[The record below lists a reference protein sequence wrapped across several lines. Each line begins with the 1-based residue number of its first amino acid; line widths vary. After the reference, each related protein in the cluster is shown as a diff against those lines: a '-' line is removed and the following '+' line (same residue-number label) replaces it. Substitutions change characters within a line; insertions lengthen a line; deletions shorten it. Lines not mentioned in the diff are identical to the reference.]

1 MPSKRTITELHAPKA
16 PRKRKKAAK
25 AKPAPEQTPPQEPE
39 TLERIERTARHL
51 ELLQASVEATFE
63 NLKCKYCGG
72 GATPAVLRES
82 ANVAR
87 AVAQLE
93 AESRQREKH
102 DVAMDADITP
112 EVLDGCA
119 IIWLSELTKKR
130 REAIYAAAA
139 ERIGDDEL
147 LGHS

>member
-1 MPSKRTITELHAPKA
+1 MGKHTELVAPKA
-16 PRKRKKAAK
+16 PRKRKAPTK
-25 AKPAPEQTPPQEPE
+25 AKPTKAESSPPEPE
-39 TLERIERTARHL
+39 TIERLERTARHL

-63 NLKCKYCGG
+63 NIKCKYCGG
-72 GATPAVLRES
+72 GASPALIRES

-102 DVAMDADITP
+102 DIALDADITP

-119 IIWLSELTKKR
+119 AIWLSELTKAR
-130 REAIYAAAA
+130 REAIYSATE

>member
-1 MPSKRTITELHAPKA
+1 MGKHTELAPPKKR
-16 PRKRKKAAK
+16 RKTKTKK
-25 AKPAPEQTPPQEPE
+25 KPAVTASSSSAEPP
-39 TLERIERTARHL
+39 TVERIERTARHL